1 MSRIATIIVLIV
13 VILFSYFAYYNHGTI
28 SLTVWQD
35 KVVELPIVGLVL
47 LSIAIGVAIVFA
59 LLAIRGIR
67 KSFENLQVSMKKRR
81 RIKAEEL
88 YNRGVDAHLSGKM
101 RQAVKLL
108 EEAVEKDSEFLLPFF
123 RLGTVY
129 LALGEFQKALQLH
142 EKALEAHPGNLRVL
156 LFLVDDYLAVGKLT
170 EAAEVLNK
178 IIAKDDSNRTAL
190 TALRDIQ
197 EQQGNWE
204 GAVETQRKF
213 IKTAGRESDFQE
225 RLLGLRY
232 QVAAEFLEDG
242 EIEKAVKLL
251 REILKEAPGFVA
263 ATVALGEARIRS
275 GRVDEGLKVLTE
287 GYSQHQ
293 NPVFLQ
299 VMETKLIKRENPRK
313 LIETFRSLLD
323 DAPDDIFLNLFY
335 GKICLRLEMVDEGYM
350 ALKKVESSG
359 YDSALMHALL
369 GELSA
374 RRERYD
380 EAIEEFVRY
389 VDLSDGLNP
398 RFICGNCQHTV
409 DGWASRCESCGLWN
423 SFSLPGL
430 TEPAVAPA
438 ARPQYESDD

>member
-1 MSRIATIIVLIV
+1 VSRIATIIILIV

-28 SLTVWQD
+28 SLMVWQD
-35 KVVELPIVGLVL
+35 KVVELPVVGLVL
-47 LSIAIGVAIVFA
+47 LSIAVGAAIVFA

-67 KSFENLQVSMKKRR
+67 RSFENFQVSMKKRR
-81 RIKAEEL
+81 RAKAEEL
-88 YNRGVDAHLSGKM
+88 YNRGLDAHLSGKM
-101 RQAVKLL
+101 EQAVKLL
-108 EEAVEKDSEFLLPFF
+108 EEAVEKDTEFLLPFF

-129 LALGEFQKALQLH
+129 LALGEFQKAVHLH
-142 EKALEAHPGNLRVL
+142 EKALEAHPGNLRVM
-156 LFLVDDYLAVGKLT
+156 LFLVDDYLAVGQFT
-170 EAAEVLNK
+170 EAAGVLK
-178 IIAKDDSNRTAL
+178 KLIAKDDSNRTAL

-197 EQQGNWE
+197 EQQADWE
-204 GAVETQRKF
+204 GAVETQRKL
-213 IKTAGRESDFQE
+213 IKAAGKEPDSQLH
-225 RLLGLRY
+225 LLGLRY

-242 EIEKAVKLL
+242 DIEKAVKLL
-251 REILKEAPGFVA
+251 KEVLKEAPDFVS

-313 LIETFRSLLD
+313 LIETFRGLLD
-323 DAPDDIFLNLFY
+323 SAPNDIFLNLFY

-350 ALKKVESSG
+350 ALKKVESTG
-359 YDSALMHALL
+359 YESALMHALL

-374 RRERYD
+374 RRERYQ
-380 EAIEEFVRY
+380 EAIEEFGRY

-409 DGWASRCESCGLWN
+409 DAWASRCESCGLWN
-423 SFSLPGL
+423 SFTLPGL
-430 TEPAVAPA
+430 TEPAAAPA
-438 ARPQYESDD
+438 ARPQYENEE

>member
-1 MSRIATIIVLIV
+1 MSRIATIIILIV

-28 SLTVWQD
+28 SLMVWQD
-35 KVVELPIVGLVL
+35 KVVELPVVGLVL
-47 LSIAIGVAIVFA
+47 LSIAVGAAIVFA

-67 KSFENLQVSMKKRR
+67 RSFENFQVSMKKRR
-81 RIKAEEL
+81 RAKAEEL
-88 YNRGVDAHLSGKM
+88 YNRGLDAHLSGKM
-101 RQAVKLL
+101 EQAVKLL
-108 EEAVEKDSEFLLPFF
+108 EEAVEKDTEFLLPFF

-129 LALGEFQKALQLH
+129 LALGEFQKAVHLH
-142 EKALEAHPGNLRVL
+142 EKALEAHPGNLRVM
-156 LFLVDDYLAVGKLT
+156 LFLVDDYLAVGQFT
-170 EAAEVLNK
+170 EAAGVLK
-178 IIAKDDSNRTAL
+178 KLIAKDDSNRTAL

-197 EQQGNWE
+197 EQQADWE
-204 GAVETQRKF
+204 GAVETQRKL
-213 IKTAGRESDFQE
+213 IKAAGKEPDSQLH
-225 RLLGLRY
+225 LLGLRY

-242 EIEKAVKLL
+242 DIEKAVKLL
-251 REILKEAPGFVA
+251 KEVLKEAPDFVS

-313 LIETFRSLLD
+313 LIETFRGLLD
-323 DAPDDIFLNLFY
+323 SAPNDIFLNLFY

-350 ALKKVESSG
+350 ALKKVESTG
-359 YDSALMHALL
+359 YESALMHALL

-374 RRERYD
+374 RRERYQ
-380 EAIEEFVRY
+380 EAIEEFGRY

-409 DGWASRCESCGLWN
+409 DAWASRCESCGLWN
-423 SFSLPGL
+423 SFTLPGL
-430 TEPAVAPA
+430 TEPAAAPA
-438 ARPQYESDD
+438 ARPQYENEE